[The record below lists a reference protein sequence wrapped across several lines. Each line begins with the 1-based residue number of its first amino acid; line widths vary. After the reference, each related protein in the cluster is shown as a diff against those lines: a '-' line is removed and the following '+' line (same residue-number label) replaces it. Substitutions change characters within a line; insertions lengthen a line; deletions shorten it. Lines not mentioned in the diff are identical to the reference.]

1 MLNRNNSYKNIMEEY
16 SSEKKSQKEKYH
28 RMKLSNM
35 FSMDKY
41 QISIPDFD
49 SVYRSSH
56 LISFK
61 SKNVNSEKCLSFYYF
76 L

>member
-1 MLNRNNSYKNIMEEY
+1 MLNRNNSYRNIMEEY

-49 SVYRSSH
+49 SAV
-56 LISFK
+56 
-61 SKNVNSEKCLSFYYF
+61 VT
-76 L
+76 